1 MVTVKEAVAAR
12 FRELMKERGIKTNE
26 LANRSGVAPSSV
38 YSMLDP
44 RRKEVSVNLVKK
56 LCDGL
61 EMTMG
66 EFFPQRCLMIWSRRY
81 SKSPAF
87 FIDTP

>member
-12 FRELMKERGIKTNE
+12 FQELMKERGIKTNE
-26 LANRSGVAPSSV
+26 LANRSGVTPSSV

-61 EMTMG
+61 EITMG
-66 EFFPQRCLMIWSRRY
+66 EFFSAPLFDALEQEI
-81 SKSPAF
+81 K
-87 FIDTP
+87 